1 MTIIILGGTG
11 FLGQQLLKKLNQE
24 HLSYKLLIHE
34 KIMDDDSCFF
44 GDITDENFL
53 ENYISDG
60 DVIVNLIGQE
70 NKHMFEQNIKGS
82 YNLLNS
88 AIKKKNIK
96 IIFSSSIL
104 VYGES
109 VKQMSDEIDLPK
121 PTSDYGI
128 IKLLSENIYDVYSR
142 SFGLDVTI
150 LRFSN
155 IYGPQK
161 ESGIITKC
169 IRAIKKQN
177 TITLNQNGTQT
188 RDFIHVDDAVEAILS
203 VIKHQPSGFEIFNI
217 SSSIGIQINQ
227 IVNLVEKYAGKT
239 IPIKFVNE
247 IHDIKFIVGNNLK
260 AKKLL
265 NFSTKIDI
273 DYGLKDIINKFS

>member
-11 FLGQQLLKKLNQE
+11 FLGQQLLKKLNQK

-34 KIMDDDSCFF
+34 KIMNDDSCFF

-53 ENYISDG
+53 ENYISDS

-128 IKLLSENIYDVYSR
+128 IKLLSENIYGVYSR
-142 SFGLDVTI
+142 LFGLDVTI

-203 VIKHQPSGFEIFNI
+203 VLKHQPSGFEIFNI

-227 IVNLVEKYAGKT
+227 IVNLIEKYTGKT
-239 IPIKFVNE
+239 IPTKFVNE

-273 DYGLKDIINKFS
+273 NHGLKDTIDKFN